1 VFSAMGSA
9 PRTPLLLLL
18 LFSGAWPGSEA
29 GHCYGIAGESACTGN
44 VQGSPCAYCNGRCQ
58 MASDA
63 CAVQISQDQLS
74 GSPMF
79 QDFSHLLTTNP
90 TQKNY
95 GVSVTDIDNDGE
107 FEFVVAGYGSAN
119 QAFKW
124 NRAIGKFID
133 IALGKTSLQDPSG
146 MAIGLAACD
155 VDGDGFEEL
164 YILNTDSYSGQTQ
177 TSDKLLDR
185 DVQGTYSDMLQGAN
199 YVAGRSC
206 VCLDRHGS
214 GRYGVFVANYGG
226 PMRLYELPE
235 GGSDVQD
242 MAAAVGMDKT
252 TGGRALIAGPLV
264 TNRMDVFANNE
275 GYSGGRRLHAY
286 GANSSSR
293 RLSHRPNFLFT
304 NDGNGNF
311 NDVAAEVG
319 LLDASQTGR
328 GTALIDSN
336 NDGLLDI
343 VYGNWNGPHRL
354 YVQERGNDNCPKFVD
369 KAPPAMAMASPIRT
383 VIVAD
388 FDNDGYEEIFWN
400 NIPGANRLFRKL
412 PTDPDWTQVK
422 IGDALEENGYGTG
435 AAVGDFDGDGQL
447 ELVVAHGE
455 SASQPLSY
463 FRPNAGSDN
472 HWLRV
477 LPMTSQGA
485 PARGARV
492 SLLAG
497 SRTQT
502 RVIDA
507 GSGYLCQMEPVAHF
521 GLGNLSAVHSIT
533 VTWPDG
539 AEHMIRNPG
548 IDRVLRVSRPPNI
561 VPVAFRRKCD
571 PPMPIVAVADPAP
584 EPTPEPAPEPAPTPV
599 PVPKPEPT
607 PSSTSSLM
615 PSPSSTQAP
624 SVAVP
629 ASSSPT
635 PAPVPYSEST
645 SSNPLN
651 SQTTSTRP
659 SMPDSSN
666 SVTTCTKITFKSIS
680 CLVLLTVELLAA
692 I

>member
-1 VFSAMGSA
+1 
-9 PRTPLLLLL
+9 
-18 LFSGAWPGSEA
+18 
-29 GHCYGIAGESACTGN
+29 
-44 VQGSPCAYCNGRCQ
+44 
-58 MASDA
+58 MASDL
-63 CAVQISQDQLS
+63 CAAQIPQDQLS

-90 TQKNY
+90 TQRNY
-95 GVSVTDIDNDGE
+95 GVSVTDIDDDGG
-107 FEFVVAGYGSAN
+107 FEFVVAGFGSAN

-124 NRAIGKFID
+124 NPSTGNFVD

-185 DVQGTYSDMLQGAN
+185 DSQGTYSDMLKGAN

-235 GGSDVQD
+235 GGVDVQD
-242 MAAAVGMDKT
+242 MAAAAGVDKT

-275 GYSGGRRLHAY
+275 GLSGGRRLRTD
-286 GANSSSR
+286 GANTSSR
-293 RLSHRPNFLFT
+293 RLSHRLNFLFAS
-304 NDGNGNF
+304 DGKGNF
-311 NDVAAEVG
+311 DDIAAEVG
-319 LLDASQTGR
+319 LLDDSQTGR

-354 YVQERGNDNCPKFVD
+354 YVQQRGADNCPRFID
-369 KAPPAMAMASPIRT
+369 MAPQAMATASPIRT

-400 NIPGANRLFRKL
+400 NIPGANRLFRRT
-412 PTDPDWTQVK
+412 PADSDWTQVK

-435 AAVGDFDGDGQL
+435 AAVGDFDQDGQL

-463 FRPNAGSDN
+463 FRPLIGSNN
-472 HWLRV
+472 HWFRV
-477 LPMTSQGA
+477 LPLTSQGA

-497 SRTQT
+497 GRTQT

-521 GLGNLSAVHSIT
+521 GLGNLTDVHSIT

-539 AEHMIRNPG
+539 AEHVIRNPG
-548 IDRVLRVSRPPNI
+548 IDRLLRVSRPPNI
-561 VPVAFRRKCD
+561 VPIAFRAKCD
-571 PPMPIVAVADPAP
+571 PPPPLASAAHSALEPTGAPLPEPVSQPAPKPAP
-584 EPTPEPAPEPAPTPV
+584 EPTPEP
-599 PVPKPEPT
+599 T
-607 PSSTSSLM
+607 PSLTSSLTQ
-615 PSPSSTQAP
+615 SPPIPAP
-624 SVAVP
+624 PVAIS
-629 ASSSPT
+629 ASPSPT
-635 PAPVPYSEST
+635 PASVSQSERT
-645 SSNPLN
+645 SSSPP
-651 SQTTSTRP
+651 SRQTTSSRP
-659 SMPDSSN
+659 SMSAPSKAMPARPKY
-666 SVTTCTKITFKSIS
+666 TLERIA
-680 CLVLLTVELLAA
+680 CLVLFMVEFLLAT
-692 I
+692 